1 MIYIAMLFLCKYD
14 LWKISIEELLF
25 VYQFIL
31 LHFKLVCLC
40 NFYYKKLS
48 AVSIL
53 TSFIGLAMFSY
64 KQNFVSNKNWLMSYS
79 SYTLFIKN
87 THWKWLA
94 FLHLVFIVSS
104 VRKFTKVKITRRKI
118 IFFVMERILKIIM
131 SKGFKR

>member
-1 MIYIAMLFLCKYD
+1 MIYIVILFLCKSD
-14 LWKISIEELLF
+14 RWKISIAELLF
-25 VYQFIL
+25 VYQFIF
-31 LHFKLVCLC
+31 LHYKLVCLC

-53 TSFIGLAMFSY
+53 TNFIGLAMFSY
-64 KQNFVSNKNWLMSYS
+64 QKNLSNKNWLMSYS

-104 VRKFTKVKITRRKI
+104 VRKFIKVKITRRKI